1 MEQLSPR
8 VPPHNND
15 AEISVLGSVLLD
27 NDVLI
32 QLGDTVAPEMFYREG
47 HRKIFAAMRNLQERG
62 EPVDLVTLSD
72 ELTKRGTLDDV
83 GGLTYLIGLSD
94 QVPTSAYAEHYAR
107 LVQEKHTLRQ
117 LISASSQAMKLAYD
131 GQLPLEDLLDKAEKM
146 IFEVSEQKKK
156 GEQYQA
162 MSEVVH
168 DTFEYITLLHSNKG
182 IPDGVASGFK
192 DLDEQ
197 ISGLQ
202 KGSLNVLA
210 ARPSMGKCLTADT
223 LIDVPG
229 TGERITI
236 EEFVQRQEKQVYG
249 LSENGELRVTTVSAW
264 IDSGVKP
271 VRRVTT
277 RTGRVVKT
285 TQHHPFLGVDGWTP
299 LYDLKVGDKLAVPRR
314 LPAFG
319 QDTSWTLE
327 RVRLL
332 AYLIVEGGLTQSSP
346 RFTNTDPVLVADFLH
361 CLHTE
366 FPEVTAHQ
374 DGIDFRLSR
383 TWQTGERKDRANP
396 LTEWLRELGLWGQS
410 ALHQRFPPAVWQFD
424 RPRLAE
430 FLRVLLS
437 CDGTIYALGKARYG
451 RIEFTVASSEL
462 ARDLHHALMRFGIVA
477 KLRQKTESSW
487 RVELTEARS
496 VAEYQASIGW
506 LGEKA
511 GRVFPVSAAI
521 RSNVGHLPPSSWA
534 HVRRVAGE
542 RGVSLLSMARASGEH
557 TGEGFNL
564 HASRGLPQARVARYA
579 AVLDDPHLTL
589 LGSDALYWDE
599 IISIEDLGE
608 RQVYDLTVPDGA
620 NFVAADICVHNTA
633 FALSIAQNVALR
645 GEKTV
650 AVFSLEMPSVQL
662 ALRMLCAEA
671 RVDMNR
677 IRSGQLNE
685 RDFERLA
692 HAAGRLAEAPMV
704 IDDEPDL
711 TVNALRSKLRRI
723 QAQYGNLGL
732 VVIDYLQ
739 LMSGSKGSTGAN
751 ENRQQEISL
760 ISRNLK
766 SIARELEVPVMVLS
780 QLSRAVEQRP
790 NHRPMLSD
798 LRECVTGDTQVNLA
812 NGQRV
817 PIRELVGQTPDVLAM
832 SESGQIIAAQSEAVW
847 EVGVR
852 PVFEIT
858 TRSGRVLKATG
869 KHRVYQLGGW
879 TTVAELQPGDR
890 LALARRLP
898 EPDLANTWNED
909 RLALLGQLV
918 GDGSY
923 LKGQPLR
930 FTTASEENSEQV
942 RRAAEMLG
950 STVKRHEGRGNWHQ
964 LVISGNGHRWQAA
977 GVGAWLKALGIFN
990 QRSHEKRL
998 PAEIFGL
1005 DNASVSTLLRHLWAT
1020 DGCIHVRE
1028 TGGASRVYFATCS
1041 EGLARDVAAL
1051 LLRLGIVARL
1061 KAVSQSGGRLV
1072 WNVDVSGTEMQL
1084 NFLATVGAFGP
1095 RAEAAANLRDLLE
1108 SRGGN
1113 PNADT
1118 VPREV
1123 FSQVRARMTERGVS
1137 QRAMAAARGTS
1148 YGGASHFK
1156 FAPSRATLASYAT
1169 LLEDESLQA
1178 LASNDLYW
1186 DEILSITSAGD
1197 EAVYDLTVPGPAS
1210 WLADGL
1216 VSHNSGAIEQDAD
1229 IVMFIYRDEYYN
1241 KETDQQGIAEII
1253 IGKQRNGPVGTV
1265 KLQFHSAHV
1274 RFNDL
1279 AGEG

>member
-1 MEQLSPR
+1 MELTPR

-15 AEISVLGSVLLD
+15 AEISVLGSILLE
-27 NDVLI
+27 NDVMS

-47 HRKIFAAMRNLQERG
+47 HRKIFAAMQGLQERG

-72 ELTKRGTLDDV
+72 ELTKRGSLDDV

-107 LVQEKHTLRQ
+107 LVQEKYTLRQ

-146 IFEVSEQKKK
+146 IFEVAEHKKK

-182 IPDGVASGFK
+182 IPDGVATGFR

-210 ARPSMGKCLTADT
+210 ARPSMGKCLTAGT

-229 TGERITI
+229 SGERLSI
-236 EEFVQRQEKQVYG
+236 EQFVRRQEPQVYG
-249 LSENGELRVTTVSAW
+249 LSERGELRVTAVSAW

-277 RTGRVVKT
+277 RTGRVVET
-285 TQHHPFLGVDGWTP
+285 TLHHPFLGVDGWTP
-299 LYDLKVGDKLAVPRR
+299 LYDLKVGDKLAVPRQV
-314 LPAFG
+314 PSFG
-319 QDTSWTLE
+319 QDTSWTFG

-332 AYLIVEGGLTQSSP
+332 AYLIAEGGLTQSDSTQSSP
-346 RFTNTDPVLVADFLH
+346 RFTNADPELVADFKA
-361 CLHTE
+361 CMATE
-366 FPEVTAHQ
+366 FPELEVHQ
-374 DGIDFRLSR
+374 DGIDYRVSR
-383 TWQTGERKDRANP
+383 TWQPGERKNQANP
-396 LTEWLRELGLWGQS
+396 LTDWLRELGLWGQS
-410 ALHQRFPPAVWQFD
+410 SHYKRFPAAVWRFD
-424 RPRLAE
+424 QPRLAE

-437 CDGTIYALGKARYG
+437 CDGTIYALGQAGYG
-451 RIEFTVASSEL
+451 RIEFTVASPGL
-462 ARDLHHALMRFGIVA
+462 AEDVQHAFVRFGLVA
-477 KLRQKTESSW
+477 KRWQKTEQSW
-487 RVELTEARS
+487 RVELTEGRS
-496 VAEYQASIGW
+496 VAAYQARIGW
-506 LGEKA
+506 TGEKA
-511 GRVFPVSAAI
+511 RREFPVSLSA
-521 RSNVGHLPPSSWA
+521 RSNVGHLPPAAWS
-534 HVRRVAGE
+534 HVRRAAE
-542 RGVSLLSMARASGEH
+542 TRGLSLLAMAKAGGENV
-557 TGEGFNL
+557 TEGFNL
-564 HASRGLPQARVARYA
+564 HISRGLPQARAARYA
-579 AVLDDPHLTL
+579 AVLDDPHLSL
-589 LGSDALYWDE
+589 LSSPDLYWDE
-599 IISIEDLGE
+599 IERIEDLGE
-608 RQVYDLTVPDGA
+608 QQVYDLTVPDGS

-662 ALRMLCAEA
+662 ALRMLCNEA

-739 LMSGSKGSTGAN
+739 LMSGSKGSNGGN

-798 LRECVTGDTQVNLA
+798 LRE
-812 NGQRV
+812 
-817 PIRELVGQTPDVLAM
+817 
-832 SESGQIIAAQSEAVW
+832 
-847 EVGVR
+847 
-852 PVFEIT
+852 
-858 TRSGRVLKATG
+858 
-869 KHRVYQLGGW
+869 
-879 TTVAELQPGDR
+879 
-890 LALARRLP
+890 
-898 EPDLANTWNED
+898 
-909 RLALLGQLV
+909 
-918 GDGSY
+918 
-923 LKGQPLR
+923 
-930 FTTASEENSEQV
+930 
-942 RRAAEMLG
+942 
-950 STVKRHEGRGNWHQ
+950 
-964 LVISGNGHRWQAA
+964 
-977 GVGAWLKALGIFN
+977 
-990 QRSHEKRL
+990 
-998 PAEIFGL
+998 
-1005 DNASVSTLLRHLWAT
+1005 
-1020 DGCIHVRE
+1020 
-1028 TGGASRVYFATCS
+1028 
-1041 EGLARDVAAL
+1041 
-1051 LLRLGIVARL
+1051 
-1061 KAVSQSGGRLV
+1061 
-1072 WNVDVSGTEMQL
+1072 
-1084 NFLATVGAFGP
+1084 
-1095 RAEAAANLRDLLE
+1095 
-1108 SRGGN
+1108 
-1113 PNADT
+1113 
-1118 VPREV
+1118 
-1123 FSQVRARMTERGVS
+1123 
-1137 QRAMAAARGTS
+1137 
-1148 YGGASHFK
+1148 
-1156 FAPSRATLASYAT
+1156 
-1169 LLEDESLQA
+1169 
-1178 LASNDLYW
+1178 
-1186 DEILSITSAGD
+1186 
-1197 EAVYDLTVPGPAS
+1197 
-1210 WLADGL
+1210 
-1216 VSHNSGAIEQDAD
+1216 SGAIEQDAD

-1265 KLQFHSAHV
+1265 KLQFHSSHV

-1279 AGEG
+1279 AGEA